1 MLHTHPSGS
10 PFETVKTVD
19 DAALWDPLCWVRA
32 LTPSISGAL
41 FCVNE
46 ALDVVWANEAGKKQ
60 IGLSPVPGSTAAR
73 LRAELES
80 FVESYLKTAPGRMR
94 EGASGNAEVCIR
106 LPNGGSFHG
115 TVNIL
120 PSSWGSKPLWLI
132 HVLESSAREAADPM
146 HPKLTSPDGMA
157 TLANGVAHDFNNVLT
172 AVVSH
177 LDLALTSTELAPAT
191 TEDLKQA
198 RSAAMR
204 GVELVR
210 RLQSYSQSGSIRPVP
225 TALEKLVQSLQ
236 PVLRHALPNSIRLEI
251 VQELTADWLVLADAN
266 QLSQVLINLCL
277 NARDAMLDGG
287 LLQLRVDQ
295 CKFDASTVRATGREG
310 EFARITVSDTGVGMS
325 EPVLRRLFEPYFT
338 TKAFGKGIG
347 LGLMI
352 AQNLVVEHHGWMEVE
367 SVLGSG
373 SRFSVY
379 LPRHKAFTSSTDP
392 QQQQPTIEAS
402 SRHLEGTERI
412 LIVDDE
418 EMIRLVMKS
427 VLSYRGY
434 TVKEAVDG
442 EEALTLLRG
451 SKDYADLILLDVHMP
466 RLNGWRALQEILR
479 LNPKARV
486 IMLSG
491 DSREFKTEAATQS
504 GAMGFIEKPFEGVEF
519 LNVIR
524 RTLDDTSRHP
534 MIEA

>member
-1 MLHTHPSGS
+1 MLQAHPSGS
-10 PFETVKTVD
+10 RIETGKTVD
-19 DAALWDPLCWVRA
+19 DTTLLDPLYWIRA
-32 LTPSISGAL
+32 LAPSISGAL

-46 ALDVVWANEAGKKQ
+46 ALEVVWANEVGKNR
-60 IGLSPVPGSTAAR
+60 IGVTPVPGSTARR

-80 FVESYLKTAPGRMR
+80 FAESYLKTATGRTR
-94 EGASGNAEVCIR
+94 DGGTGNAEVCIR
-106 LPNGGSFHG
+106 LPNGGSIHG
-115 TVNIL
+115 TVSIF
-120 PSSWGSKPLWLI
+120 PSSRATKPLWLI
-132 HVLESSAREAADPM
+132 QVLESSVREAADPM
-146 HPKLTSPDGMA
+146 HPKLTTPDGMA

-191 TEDLKQA
+191 TEDLNQA

-225 TALEKLVQSLQ
+225 TAPGKLVQSLQ

-251 VQELTADWLVLADAN
+251 VQELAADWLVLADAN

-277 NARDAMLDGG
+277 NARDAMLGGG

-295 CKFDASTVRATGREG
+295 CKFDASTVKSSGREG

-325 EPVLRRLFEPYFT
+325 EPVMRRLFEPYFT

-352 AQNLVVEHHGWMEVE
+352 AQNLVVEHQGWMEVE

-379 LPRHKAFTSSTDP
+379 LPRHKSFTPSTEP
-392 QQQQPTIEAS
+392 QQQPPTVEAS

-442 EEALTLLRG
+442 EEALSLLRG
-451 SKDYADLILLDVHMP
+451 NKDYADLILLDVHMP
-466 RLNGWRALQEILR
+466 RLNGWRALQEIRR

-524 RTLDDTSRHP
+524 RTLDETSRQP
-534 MIEA
+534 SIEA